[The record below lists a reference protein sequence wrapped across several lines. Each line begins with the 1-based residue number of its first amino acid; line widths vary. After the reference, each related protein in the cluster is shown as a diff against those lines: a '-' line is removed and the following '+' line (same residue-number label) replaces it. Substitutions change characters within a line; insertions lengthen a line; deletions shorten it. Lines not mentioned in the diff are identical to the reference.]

1 MAGMKLVGIVALLAA
16 TPAAADTYL
25 DADAAGAVPVSS
37 AQASVFRSGVMPSLG
52 AFTGTE
58 LLSIGARL
66 RCGVLRNGPAPDG
79 NRADPGLGGL
89 ASLSFA
95 LRMSHAGVFV
105 EGDVGAAITG
115 TDAAPAFEVGIGY
128 QLAVGSFEIGPSLR
142 YLRVVSNNTM
152 SSLGDAGISLIG
164 IDVGWRH
171 AAKPRPRAVER
182 IELAPPPAPPP
193 PAPVAIEIE
202 PDGDDIADGDTTCEV
217 DGEGCTAS
225 PIAVVDDRIV
235 LDERVLFDV
244 DHAHVKSRGREM
256 IAQIVE
262 MWHAHPEWLRMTIE
276 GHTDMRGG
284 ETYNQELSQRRA
296 ERVRDVFVR
305 LGVEPDRLDVIGY
318 GRTRPRDTGTSELA
332 HQRNRRVEFV
342 IERRR
347 AQ

>member
-1 MAGMKLVGIVALLAA
+1 VAGMKLVGLVALLAA
-16 TPAAADTYL
+16 TPAVADTYL

-52 AFTGTE
+52 AFTGSE
-58 LLSIGARL
+58 LFAVGARL

-105 EGDVGAAITG
+105 EGDVGPAITG
-115 TDAAPAFEVGIGY
+115 SDAAPAFEVGIGY
-128 QLAVGSFEIGPSLR
+128 QLAVGSLEIGPSLR

-152 SSLGDAGISLIG
+152 SSLGDAGISLFG
-164 IDVGWRH
+164 IDVGYRH
-171 AAKPRPRAVER
+171 AAKPRPRVVEK
-182 IELAPPPAPPP
+182 IELAPPPPPP
-193 PAPVAIEIE
+193 PPVAIDIE
-202 PDGDDIADGDTTCEV
+202 SDGDDITDGDTTCEV

-225 PIAVVDDRIV
+225 PIVVVDDRIV

-244 DHAHVKSRGREM
+244 DHAHVKSRGREK

-262 MWHAHPEWLRMTIE
+262 MWRAHPEWLRMTIE

-305 LGVEPDRLDVIGY
+305 LGIEADRLDVIGY
-318 GRTRPRDTGTSELA
+318 GRTRPRDPGTTELA
-332 HQRNRRVEFV
+332 HQHNRRVEFV